1 MVLLLY
7 VGRSLC
13 SKYMGI
19 LVCVE
24 GTCEVPL
31 RMVFLNSLGM
41 LIFMD
46 FPEFR

>member
-1 MVLLLY
+1 
-7 VGRSLC
+7 
-13 SKYMGI
+13 
-19 LVCVE
+19 VCVE